1 MPSEHAYPLTIDNL
15 AKAPGMGVSGTSEE
29 ALGASEISTK
39 NSSGFGW
46 ALSRHPVVNLPR
58 SVLPLSHAASSLW
71 RS

>member
-39 NSSGFGW
+39 NSCGW
-46 ALSRHPVVNLPR
+46 IGLG
-58 SVLPLSHAASSLW
+58 
-71 RS
+71 